1 MSKPSVKAQAFH
13 KSHISQIGAKNKAN
27 IVEPVK
33 IVGAQMSAL
42 GYTPTSNSFR
52 VGAAR
57 TDANYL
63 TST

>member
-52 VGAAR
+52 RSGP
-57 TDANYL
+57 Y
-63 TST
+63 

>member
-42 GYTPTSNSFR
+42 GYTPHVKLIPGRS
-52 VGAAR
+52 GP
-57 TDANYL
+57 Y
-63 TST
+63 